1 MRTSTL
7 QTTIA
12 ACAAI
17 LCLSVSA
24 HETEE
29 KIPVPGFRPESSL
42 ASEFLKTS
50 KTATVTVYP
59 SIVRTP
65 TETSFSDASQKQV
78 VTFLKKNKMA
88 KTIKPGKKVDPG
100 KLEGQGQFGMFQ
112 NDMKNIAGEL
122 KKRKSV
128 AEYILVMEFLIP
140 PQRNRATEIFGIHCI
155 ILNKKG
161 ENAFSFLLN
170 SHHKPFIDAQLRAT
184 DASEKAFDVLIE
196 KSTAVALKA
205 LSEQIKNADS
215 PTKG

>member
-7 QTTIA
+7 QSTIA
-12 ACAAI
+12 VCAAI

-24 HETEE
+24 DETEE
-29 KIPVPGFRPESSL
+29 KIPAPGFRPESPH
-42 ASEFLKTS
+42 ASEFLKTI

-65 TETSFSDASQKQV
+65 TETSFSEASQKQV
-78 VTFLKKNKMA
+78 VDFLKKNKMA

-100 KLEGQGQFGMFQ
+100 KLEGRAQFALFQ
-112 NDMKNIAGEL
+112 NDMEKIAGEL
-122 KKRKSV
+122 KTRKS
-128 AEYILVMEFLIP
+128 ASDYILVMEFLIP

-170 SHHKPFIDAQLRAT
+170 SHHKAFIAAQLRAT

-215 PTKG
+215 PIKG